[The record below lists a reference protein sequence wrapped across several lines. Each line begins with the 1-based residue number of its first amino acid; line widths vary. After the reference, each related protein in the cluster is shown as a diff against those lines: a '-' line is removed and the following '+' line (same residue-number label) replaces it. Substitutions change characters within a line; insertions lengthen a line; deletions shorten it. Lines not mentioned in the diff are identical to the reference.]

1 MEFNDEG
8 FISLKL
14 GTLDAQIKIK
24 YLKEAIKKTEEEQEK
39 LLYEKIKNIKFC
51 NSFEEFKNM
60 FSK

>member
-14 GTLDAQIKIK
+14 GTLDTKIKIK

-39 LLYEKIKNIKFC
+39 LLYEQMKNMK
-51 NSFEEFKNM
+51 FEEFKNM
-60 FSK
+60 IIK